1 MQVAPTLD
9 TALLG
14 VPGLFLGLFLGYFIG
29 GNESFRA
36 IDRIGLGII
45 SSIFGGVIT
54 TVVLMIFIPTVGTIE
69 AIFIILSYF
78 GGYALGAVFNW
89 APTPE
94 KPPKS
99 HIIYEPDDDD
109 DDKAFDRE
117 IEETLRG
124 EHKANKS

>member
-14 VPGLFLGLFLGYFIG
+14 VPGIFIGLILGYYLG
-29 GNESFRA
+29 GYERFGA
-36 IDRIGLGII
+36 KDRIGLGII
-45 SSIFGGVIT
+45 SSFFAGIIT
-54 TVVLMIFIPTVGTIE
+54 TVVLMIFVPTIATLE

-78 GGYALGAVFNW
+78 GGYVLGAVSNW

-94 KPPKS
+94 KPPTR
-99 HIIYEPDDDD
+99 HIVYEPDDDD
-109 DDKAFDRE
+109 DAFDRE

-124 EHKANKS
+124 GQKANKS

>member
-14 VPGLFLGLFLGYFIG
+14 VPGIFIGLFLGYFIG

-54 TVVLMIFIPTVGTIE
+54 TVVLMIFIPTIATLE

-78 GGYALGAVFNW
+78 GGYALGAVSNW
-89 APTPE
+89 APEPE
-94 KPPKS
+94 KAPKR
-99 HIIYEPDDDD
+99 HIVYEPDDDD
-109 DDKAFDRE
+109 DAFDRE

-124 EHKANKS
+124 GQKANKS